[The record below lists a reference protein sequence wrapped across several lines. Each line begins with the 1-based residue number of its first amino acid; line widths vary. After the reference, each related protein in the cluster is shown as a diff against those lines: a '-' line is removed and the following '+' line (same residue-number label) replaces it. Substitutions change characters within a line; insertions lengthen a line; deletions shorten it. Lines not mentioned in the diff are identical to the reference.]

1 MQAAPSYRA
10 ASPTARPRRAP
21 GPPGIL
27 GIDNVR
33 QMEQRPLA
41 AMMELRQTYG
51 DVARVRLF
59 GLEAMLISHPEGV
72 RHVLQERHTIY
83 TKNNHDYK
91 LLARVL
97 GQGLVTSDG
106 ALWKQQRRLI
116 QPAFHKERVRGFAS
130 LMAREAEASAERLLR
145 AAHAATVVD
154 VVAEAKRTALD
165 IVVQALI
172 GVDADERSAA
182 FGDTFSHLN
191 ELVTRQFT
199 SILGRFPWIP
209 THGNRALR
217 KAKLEMD
224 RMVEGIIAR
233 RRAAGIEGNDLLG
246 MLLASRDEDTGK
258 GMSDEQLRDE
268 VTTLLAAGHETTAM
282 TLGWTVYLLGRHPE
296 WAHRV
301 AEEADA
307 VLGGR
312 AATYEDLEKLEITRR
327 VIEESLRIYPPAWAV
342 SRTPS
347 EEDEIDGYRVPRGA
361 LVFLSQWVTH
371 RHPDFW
377 PDAERFDPDR
387 FAPEAAAARPRF
399 AHFPFLMGPR
409 MCIGFAFAAMEA
421 RIVLATWLS
430 RLRLPL
436 ADSRVVEPEPLVTI
450 QPRGGVQVRPAGR
463 AA

>member
-1 MQAAPSYRA
+1 
-10 ASPTARPRRAP
+10 
-21 GPPGIL
+21 
-27 GIDNVR
+27 
-33 QMEQRPLA
+33 MEQRPLSG
-41 AMMELRQTYG
+41 MMELRETYG
-51 DVARVRLF
+51 DVARMRLF

-72 RHVLQERHTIY
+72 RHILQERHTVY
-83 TKNNHDYK
+83 TKQNQDYK
-91 LLARVL
+91 MLARVL

-116 QPAFHKERVRGFAS
+116 QPAFHKEKIRGFAA
-130 LMAREAEASAERLLR
+130 LMGREAEASTERLSA
-145 AAHAATVVD
+145 AAHAGQVVD
-154 VVAEAKRTALD
+154 IVAEAKRTALD

-172 GVDADERSAA
+172 GVDAGSDSDR
-182 FGDTFSHLN
+182 FGETFSRLN
-191 ELVTRQFT
+191 ELITAQFT
-199 SILGRFPWIP
+199 SVLGRLPWLP
-209 THGNRALR
+209 TKGNRTLR
-217 KAKLEMD
+217 SAKLEMD
-224 RMVEGIIAR
+224 RMVESIIAR

-268 VTTLLAAGHETTAM
+268 VTTLIAAGHETTAM
-282 TLGWTVYLLGRHPE
+282 TLGWTIYLLGRHPE
-296 WAHRV
+296 IARQV
-301 AEEADA
+301 ADEARS

-312 AATYEDLEKLEITRR
+312 TAGYDDLEKLELTRR

-347 EEDEIDGYRVPRGA
+347 EEDEIGGFRVPKRS

-371 RHPDFW
+371 RHPEFW
-377 PDAERFDPDR
+377 PDPERFDPDR
-387 FAPEAAAARPRF
+387 FTPEASATRPRF

-436 ADSRVVEPEPLVTI
+436 ADDRVVEPDPLVTI
-450 QPRGGVQVRPAGR
+450 QPKGGVWVRPQ
-463 AA
+463 